1 MLSKNEKL
9 KNLEKLFK
17 INDKPLE
24 LSPHQRLIF
33 ESIVGQTNPRVQILA
48 PTQYGKSLTVALA
61 IIPAVIGTD
70 ERFVILAPTEK
81 KARIIMD
88 YIIEHCFDSQLFLN
102 ALELEQGVTFDR
114 LRRERTRTHLTF
126 KQGGGVMILTL
137 DAKNSKRNLEA
148 AMGFGGNR
156 IILDESSLIPDPLYS
171 TVKRML
177 GGYPYE
183 DTFLLEIG
191 NPFYRNHFLRTWQD
205 DKYEKIFIDYKIG
218 LEEGR
223 YSQEFID
230 EMRHEAFFDIF
241 YECNFPDEDI
251 IDTRGYRIL
260 ISNTLYENS
269 LSEDIQTEGEL
280 RLGADIGGGGD
291 LNVYVLRNREY
302 AWVEGSNRSNDT
314 MTNVVE
320 IENIMKKYPNLK
332 ANNIFVDDIGIGRGV
347 TDRLKEKDI
356 KINGVSVGSP
366 PKDKTRYKNLKAEGS
381 WTMKLW
387 LENGGKLQKLNELRQ
402 ITWLKYKVDTDKVLS
417 IEPKDELKMRM
428 GKSPD
433 FADALMLT
441 FMPSPPKADILF
453 V

>member
-1 MLSKNEKL
+1 
-9 KNLEKLFK
+9 
-17 INDKPLE
+17 
-24 LSPHQRLIF
+24 
-33 ESIVGQTNPRVQILA
+33 
-48 PTQYGKSLTVALA
+48 
-61 IIPAVIGTD
+61 
-70 ERFVILAPTEK
+70 
-81 KARIIMD
+81 
-88 YIIEHCFDSQLFLN
+88 
-102 ALELEQGVTFDR
+102 
-114 LRRERTRTHLTF
+114 
-126 KQGGGVMILTL
+126 
-137 DAKNSKRNLEA
+137 
-148 AMGFGGNR
+148 
-156 IILDESSLIPDPLYS
+156 
-171 TVKRML
+171 
-177 GGYPYE
+177 
-183 DTFLLEIG
+183 
-191 NPFYRNHFLRTWQD
+191 
-205 DKYEKIFIDYKIG
+205 
-218 LEEGR
+218 
-223 YSQEFID
+223 
-230 EMRHEAFFDIF
+230 
-241 YECNFPDEDI
+241 
-251 IDTRGYRIL
+251 
-260 ISNTLYENS
+260 
-269 LSEDIQTEGEL
+269 
-280 RLGADIGGGGD
+280 
-291 LNVYVLRNREY
+291 
-302 AWVEGSNRSNDT
+302 